1 MTRCSAASS
10 RNSARLGVTAPN
22 AGADDLAVGDGRAV
36 PTARPG
42 DDTVMRSVSQ
52 PGAAGPCPRPVH
64 LPRPRP
70 GARMDAVTATRP
82 ERRRGRR
89 PGGADTRA
97 ALLAAARLEF
107 AERGYDGATVRRI
120 AERAGVDAAM
130 VNHWFGGKARLF
142 TASLDVP
149 VDPSAIVATVEPGD
163 PEQLG
168 ERIVAMFLRV
178 WDEASGG
185 ALVTLIRSV
194 AGHPAAARMMR
205 EFIVRVVIGPL
216 VGRVAPDRAE
226 ERAALVASQVI
237 GLGMIRY
244 VVQLEPLA
252 SA

>member
-1 MTRCSAASS
+1 VPGGEDDDGAGEDGPVTTRE
-10 RNSARLGVTAPN
+10 P
-22 AGADDLAVGDGRAV
+22 
-36 PTARPG
+36 
-42 DDTVMRSVSQ
+42 
-52 PGAAGPCPRPVH
+52 
-64 LPRPRP
+64 
-70 GARMDAVTATRP
+70 
-82 ERRRGRR
+82 RRRGRR
-89 PGGADTRA
+89 TSGEDTRA
-97 ALLAAARLEF
+97 ALLTAARVEF

-120 AERAGVDAAM
+120 AERAGVDPAM
-130 VNHWFGGKARLF
+130 VNHWFGGKAQLF

-149 VDPSAIVATVEPGD
+149 VDPAVVVATVVPGD
-163 PEQLG
+163 PERLG
-168 ERIVAMFLRV
+168 ERIVEMFLRV

-216 VGRVAPDRAE
+216 VGRVAPDRPE

-252 SA
+252 SADHAAVVATVGPTVQRYLTGPLP

>member
-1 MTRCSAASS
+1 
-10 RNSARLGVTAPN
+10 
-22 AGADDLAVGDGRAV
+22 
-36 PTARPG
+36 
-42 DDTVMRSVSQ
+42 
-52 PGAAGPCPRPVH
+52 
-64 LPRPRP
+64 
-70 GARMDAVTATRP
+70 
-82 ERRRGRR
+82 
-89 PGGADTRA
+89 
-97 ALLAAARLEF
+97 
-107 AERGYDGATVRRI
+107 
-120 AERAGVDAAM
+120 M

-252 SA
+252 SASHATLVAQVGPTVQRYLTGPLPDGSAVDGSAADGSLRRS

>member
-1 MTRCSAASS
+1 
-10 RNSARLGVTAPN
+10 VTTSEP
-22 AGADDLAVGDGRAV
+22 
-36 PTARPG
+36 
-42 DDTVMRSVSQ
+42 
-52 PGAAGPCPRPVH
+52 
-64 LPRPRP
+64 
-70 GARMDAVTATRP
+70 
-82 ERRRGRR
+82 RRRGRR
-89 PGGADTRA
+89 TSGEDTRA
-97 ALLAAARLEF
+97 ALLRAARVEF

-130 VNHWFGGKARLF
+130 VNHWFGGKAQLF

-149 VDPSAIVATVEPGD
+149 VDPAAIVATVVPGD

-168 ERIVAMFLRV
+168 ERIIAMFLRV
-178 WDEASGG
+178 WDDASGG

-216 VGRVAPDRAE
+216 VGRVAPDRVE
-226 ERAALVASQVI
+226 ERAALVASQII

-252 SA
+252 SADHAAVVATVGPTVQRYLTGPLP